1 MTTKIKF
8 VVRDRNGNYLNSYK
22 KSNQA
27 IEERARIN
35 RVHPNFD
42 AYVIVEAEDY
52 NE

>member
-8 VVRDRNGNYLNSYK
+8 VVKDGNGNYLNSYK
-22 KSNQA
+22 KSKQA
-27 IEERARIN
+27 IEECDRIN

-42 AYVIVEAEDY
+42 AYVIVEADY